1 MDRTADPDA
10 GGLPIVFRSL
20 LNKVILS
27 SSLFGGL
34 ILFMSGFAAA
44 PEPAVQVL
52 CGIISMFV
60 GYYLVR
66 ALRFKVIV
74 EEDGLRI
81 KGFYRSRYLFW
92 DEIESAEVAEFPSL
106 LPWFGAHIKRAD
118 GRIVKVLEV
127 TYLGR
132 TTKATQFVDLVNRRL
147 GSTPD

>member
-66 ALRFKVIV
+66 ALRFKVVV

-106 LPWFGAHIKRAD
+106 LPWFGEHIKRAE
-118 GRIVKVLEV
+118 GRTLKVLEV
-127 TYLGR
+127 TYLGG
-132 TTKATQFVDLVNRRL
+132 TTKPTKYVHVVIESV
-147 GSTPD
+147 G